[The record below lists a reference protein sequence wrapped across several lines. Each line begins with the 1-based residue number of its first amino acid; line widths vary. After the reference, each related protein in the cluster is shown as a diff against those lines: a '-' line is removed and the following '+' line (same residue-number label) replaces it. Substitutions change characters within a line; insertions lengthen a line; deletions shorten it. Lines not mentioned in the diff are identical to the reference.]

1 MIQYQVLQT
10 HITRIVWQIV
20 RRITN
25 EILGVKIL
33 TKKLTNEDQ
42 TSYLYVLQM
51 KFVSEK
57 SKKDVKKEE
66 NKTKKAQINS
76 RA

>member
-1 MIQYQVLQT
+1 M
-10 HITRIVWQIV
+10 
-20 RRITN
+20 
-25 EILGVKIL
+25 KIL